1 MVLSN
6 GGGGYTN
13 QLLSMLIQAAVAE
26 VTVRVRVRVR
36 VKIVRETLNTEP
48 LHPNPKVGG
57 Y

>member
-13 QLLSMLIQAAVAE
+13 QLLSLLIQAAVAE

-48 LHPNPKVGG
+48 LHPNSKVGG